1 MEPEE
6 RDNTAASA
14 DSLADRVRS
23 LGINKQVLAL
33 SGARM
38 ADAFCNSL
46 LIVLLPLY
54 VVRIPRSGIFA
65 DLPDELLIGILISLA
80 GGMFALMQP
89 VAAAVSDRVGR
100 RKPFILGGLAIL
112 SIATLGYIPA
122 NSYRALV
129 ALRALQGVGIAFT
142 IPTALAL
149 ISDYADQRTVGGSM
163 GVFTTLRMIG
173 FAIGPLAG
181 GLIMEG
187 ISFEAAFVVG
197 SVGAAL
203 SILLVA
209 FFVPEVRVDE
219 EAEMD
224 AARRRIVAARSRE
237 TSGIQHGL
245 KDEDC
250 LQEEERETDRWGNE
264 RCEVRWVMRQL
275 YLMGGAVFVMAV
287 GISLIAAV
295 EPELNRRL
303 GQTAVGFGVA
313 FAMLTVARFLTQ
325 IPIGRLSDEIG
336 RKPLI
341 LAGMIAMIPL
351 TVLQGYAPTTFLLSV
366 DRFLLGAATAAV
378 VAPGYALVADRALPG
393 LKVRQMSVMT
403 MAFGLGVA
411 SGPLFSGATAGILDF
426 HVPFLLGGVASAA
439 AAVMIYLLLRESN
452 PRTRSYTDSA
462 EAVSR

>member
-1 MEPEE
+1 MDGQHTFAG
-6 RDNTAASA
+6 RM
-14 DSLADRVRS
+14 RR
-23 LGINKQVLAL
+23 LGVNKQVLAL

-54 VVRIPRSGIFA
+54 VVRIPRRGIFS
-65 DLPDELLIGILISLA
+65 DLPDELLIGMLISLA

-89 VAAAVSDRVGR
+89 VAATVSDRVGR
-100 RKPFILGGLAIL
+100 RKPFIIGGLAIL
-112 SIATLGYIPA
+112 GAATLGYIPA
-122 NSYRALV
+122 DSYRALI
-129 ALRALQGVGIAFT
+129 ALRGLQGVGIAFT

-163 GVFTTLRMIG
+163 GVFTTMRMIG

-181 GLIMEG
+181 GLIMELV
-187 ISFEAAFVVG
+187 SFETAFVTG
-197 SVGAAL
+197 AVGAAL
-203 SILLVA
+203 SIVMVVL
-209 FFVPEVRVDE
+209 FVPEVRVDE

-224 AARRRIVAARSRE
+224 AARRRMAAARAGEEGGR
-237 TSGIQHGL
+237 QHGL
-245 KDEDC
+245 PEADC
-250 LQEEERETDRWGNE
+250 TGRGGETDRWGND

-341 LAGMIAMIPL
+341 VGGTIAMIPL
-351 TVLQGYAPTTFLLSV
+351 TVLQGYAPTTFLLSI
-366 DRFLLGAATAAV
+366 DRFLLGAATAAI
-378 VAPGYALVADRALPG
+378 VAPGYAMVADRALPG

-411 SGPLFSGATAGILDF
+411 AGPLFSGATAGIIDF
-426 HVPFLLGGVASAA
+426 HVPFLLGGAASAA
-439 AAVMIYLLLRESN
+439 AAVMIHLFIRESN
-452 PRTRSYTDSA
+452 PRTPAYTDSA
-462 EAVSR
+462 EAAPG